1 MVDITHDGEQWRRWI
16 FDDPAMTRDVESAAP
31 PMGSEHKTPL
41 LQDEA
46 ITTTYQPQRSAV
58 TLVVGPS
65 EDQLGVVLSLPSIE
79 PTYQRISVGEVIPLS
94 DRLSMVVEMFI
105 ARPHSE
111 SRPQIIPRS
120 QRDPQ
125 MGEAMSMVQV
135 VVGSG
140 DTAQRKWLRFHHYPF
155 AQESMVL
162 RRFPW
167 QPIQVTLDDGRVIE
181 LLFSRAS
188 EPLGTTISLED
199 FVITPR
205 LGGFTGQ
212 TSSVLDWT
220 SRILFAGDSRTVDI
234 SVNDP
239 QEHGGFWYFQNQW
252 DPPDSA
258 RFEGDVP
265 SSGLNYTVLGV
276 GNRNGVWVQLAGC
289 CLAVLGMMWAFYIK
303 PVIRRRRQ
311 RRVIES
317 MQAEVS

>member
-1 MVDITHDGEQWRRWI
+1 
-16 FDDPAMTRDVESAAP
+16 
-31 PMGSEHKTPL
+31 
-41 LQDEA
+41 
-46 ITTTYQPQRSAV
+46 
-58 TLVVGPS
+58 
-65 EDQLGVVLSLPSIE
+65 
-79 PTYQRISVGEVIPLS
+79 
-94 DRLSMVVEMFI
+94 
-105 ARPHSE
+105 
-111 SRPQIIPRS
+111 
-120 QRDPQ
+120 
-125 MGEAMSMVQV
+125 
-135 VVGSG
+135 
-140 DTAQRKWLRFHHYPF
+140 
-155 AQESMVL
+155 MVL

-167 QPIQVTLDDGRVIE
+167 QPMQVTLDDGRVVE

-188 EPLGTTISLED
+188 EPLRTTVSLED

-220 SRILFAGDSRTVDI
+220 SRIVFAGDSQTVDI

-239 QEHGGFWYFQNQW
+239 QEHRGFWYFQNQW

-289 CLAVLGMMWAFYIK
+289 CLAVIGMMWAFYIK

-311 RRVIES
+311 RRVLES